1 MTATDA
7 AQQLTQIGAYL
18 MPPAE
23 LNPSLG
29 IDESAWTRF
38 AAHWEDLVSDPYAA
52 QLGSRRLRRYGHFRF
67 SPSEGLA
74 EPMPHDAFV
83 QPEDSNPLYI
93 NTDRHF
99 EPLTDAFTKDPLL
112 ERILTLLG
120 RLATALHGASEWSAK
135 VTPIRVI
142 ASPDHAGQPSPEG
155 MHRDGVTLVTSLMIG
170 RRNATGGESS
180 VTDMEGRRLLATT
193 LDEPGTLLLG
203 DDRRTLHGVTPVRP
217 ADPSQPAQRDV
228 LVVTLAPSA

>member
-1 MTATDA
+1 MTTADA
-7 AQQLTQIGAYL
+7 ARQLIKTGAYL

-29 IDESAWTRF
+29 IDASAWTRF
-38 AAHWEDLVSDPYAA
+38 AAHWEDLVADPYAA

-67 SPSEGLA
+67 TPADGLA

-93 NTDRHF
+93 DTDRHF
-99 EPLTDAFTKDPLL
+99 EPLTDAFTKDGLL
-112 ERILTLLG
+112 ERILRLLG
-120 RLATALHGASEWSAK
+120 RLATALDDASEWSAK
-135 VTPIRVI
+135 VTPFRVI
-142 ASPDHAGQPSPEG
+142 ASTDHAGQPSPEG

-170 RRNATGGESS
+170 RHNATGGESS

-217 ADPSQPAQRDV
+217 ADPSRPAQRDV